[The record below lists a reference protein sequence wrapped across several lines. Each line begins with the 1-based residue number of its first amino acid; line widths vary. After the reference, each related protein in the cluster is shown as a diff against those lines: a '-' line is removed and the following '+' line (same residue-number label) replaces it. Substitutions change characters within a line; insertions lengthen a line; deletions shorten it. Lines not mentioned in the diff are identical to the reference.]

1 MSQRRRARLRKLRRM
16 TVPVAPIVTFAAAT
30 PGMPGQ
36 AQTDGRTIYV
46 QGGAD
51 RRTLAHEAAHNLD
64 AQVLTDRDRARF
76 AAIMGLQGKPWDV
89 IQQTEA
95 GQPYTGHSSASERFG
110 DMVAMLETKQFP
122 KPGRGGGFAYL
133 DDPPSL
139 RELIRLGRS
148 LERLQRRRGLAT
160 YDHRKIRAQALRE
173 LGRGSG

>member
-1 MSQRRRARLRKLRRM
+1 MTRRRRLRTLERM
-16 TVPVAPIVTFAAAT
+16 KVPVAPVLSFAAAT

-46 QGGAD
+46 QGMAD

-64 AQVLTDRDRARF
+64 MQVLTDRDRARF
-76 AAIMGLQGKPWDV
+76 SAIMGLQGKPWDDM
-89 IQQTEA
+89 QQ
-95 GQPYTGHSSASERFG
+95 
-110 DMVAMLETKQFP
+110 TKQFP

-148 LERLQRRRGLAT
+148 LERLRKRRGLGV
-160 YDHRKIRAQALRE
+160 YDHRAIRAQALRE
-173 LGRGSG
+173 LGGK

>member
-1 MSQRRRARLRKLRRM
+1 MSRRRQRLRKLNRM
-16 TVPVAPIVTFAAAT
+16 TVPVAPLITFAAAT

-36 AQTDGRTIYV
+36 AQTDGKTIYV
-46 QGGAD
+46 QGMAD

-64 AQVLTDRDRARF
+64 SQVLTDRDRARF
-76 AAIMGLQGKPWDV
+76 SAIMGLQGKPWDT

-110 DMVAMLETKQFP
+110 DMVSMLETKQFP

-148 LERLQRRRGLAT
+148 LERLRKRRGLEV
-160 YDHRKIRAQALRE
+160 YDHRAIRAQALRE
-173 LGRGSG
+173 LGRGTG